1 MMGLIYKDLCLL
13 KKDLLINSI
22 IIVLVIIAATCV
34 PYAGFQELTE
44 LGVHV
49 MAPAYLLICTVLGT
63 LAYTIKLIELDEK
76 KRWSGFVISGPI
88 GYKLLILSKYFLAMA
103 LSWIPVVVHAFGE
116 VIGLFIPN
124 TISGLTGITVTG
136 FYFIILYCAV
146 EFPFEFRYGSKNGVK
161 YKAGF
166 FLLLFYLGMIY
177 LLFGPPID
185 SNEIIDYLFKLAKGE
200 AQLPKWMQYVGVF
213 VPYVAMGAYYI
224 SYKISC
230 MVYLKGVERYE
241 A

>member
-1 MMGLIYKDLCLL
+1 MLGFIYKDLCLL
-13 KKDLLINSI
+13 KKDLLFNTIS
-22 IIVLVIIAATCV
+22 IVLFIIAATCV

-44 LGVHV
+44 LGFHV
-49 MAPAYLLICTVLGT
+49 MAPAYLLVCTVFGT
-63 LAYTIKLIELDEK
+63 LVYTIKLIELDER
-76 KRWSGFVISGPI
+76 KRWSSFVISSPM
-88 GYKLLILSKYFLAMA
+88 GYKQLILSKYFLAMA
-103 LSWIPVVVHAFGE
+103 LCWIPVVVHAFGE
-116 VIGLFIPN
+116 VIGLFITN

-146 EFPFEFRYGSKNGVK
+146 EFPFQFRYGSKNGVK
-161 YKAGF
+161 YKAGL

-200 AQLPKWMQYVGVF
+200 VQLPEWMQYTGVIL
-213 VPYVAMGAYYI
+213 PYVAVGAYYI

-230 MVYLKGVERYE
+230 RVYLKGVERYE
-241 A
+241 V

>member
-1 MMGLIYKDLCLL
+1 MLGLIYKDLCLL
-13 KKDLLINSI
+13 KKDLLINGI

-34 PYAGFQELTE
+34 PYGASQELRE
-44 LGVHV
+44 LGMHV
-49 MAPAYLLICTVLGT
+49 MAPAYLLICIAFGSFVY
-63 LAYTIKLIELDEK
+63 AVKLIELDEK
-76 KRWSGFVISGPI
+76 KRWSSFVISGPL
-88 GYKLLILSKYFLAMA
+88 GYKQLILSKYFLAMA
-103 LSWIPVVVHAFGE
+103 LCWIPVVVHAFGE

-146 EFPFEFRYGSKNGVK
+146 EFPFQFRYGSKNGVK
-161 YKAGF
+161 YKAGL

-200 AQLPKWMQYVGVF
+200 AQLPKWMQYTGVLL
-213 VPYVAMGAYYI
+213 PYVAMGAYYI

-241 A
+241 V